1 MKTVKN
7 QQTAV
12 EPRKNQQTAMEPGKN
27 QQTATEPGKNERK
40 FYRLKD
46 IESGRLNDDPQDFT
60 VWLKSGKFDAPRVSM
75 NVDAESAIGDYFR
88 TIHLHDVRACIQV
101 NSRGYK
107 ELHFYGSD
115 GDLPF

>member
-7 QQTAV
+7 QKT
-12 EPRKNQQTAMEPGKN
+12 QQPTMEP
-27 QQTATEPGKNERK
+27 KNERE

-46 IESGRLNDDPQDFT
+46 IEPGCLNDDPQDYT

-75 NVDAESAIGDYFR
+75 NVDEESAIGDYFR
-88 TIHLHDVRACIQV
+88 TIHLHDVRACIKV

-107 ELHFYGSD
+107 ELHFYGAD
-115 GDLPF
+115 RDLPF